1 MGGGMS
7 RRRRWG
13 HEPKMQIGQVARRR
27 RDLHSPLSTLTSKN
41 TTFVVLREA
50 NLRRIFAVDL
60 KNKTGMTDTGTYYLP
75 FGKHNSLTPLQDVVT
90 PLRASV
96 TPLQDVVISLRG
108 AVTPLQDVVTSLRG
122 VETPLRGAVTSLKDA
137 VTPLRGAVTS
147 PENTDILAI
156 IPKNRIL

>member
-1 MGGGMS
+1 MEQGIS
-7 RRRRWG
+7 
-13 HEPKMQIGQVARRR
+13 
-27 RDLHSPLSTLTSKN
+27 STTPQNLNALALPSYSFFSFLQKEMLTLQS
-41 TTFVVLREA
+41 
-50 NLRRIFAVDL
+50 IL

-75 FGKHNSLTPLQDVVT
+75 FGKHNLLTPLQDVVT

-96 TPLQDVVISLRG
+96 TPLQDVVTSLRG

-122 VETPLRGAVTSLKDA
+122 VVTPLRGAVTSLKDA

-147 PENTDILAI
+147 PENTDILVI